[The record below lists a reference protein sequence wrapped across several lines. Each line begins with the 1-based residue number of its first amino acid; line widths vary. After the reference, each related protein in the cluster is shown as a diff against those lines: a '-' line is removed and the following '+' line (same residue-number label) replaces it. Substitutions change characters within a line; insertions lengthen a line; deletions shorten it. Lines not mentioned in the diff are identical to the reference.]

1 MNKKWPLDKIEN
13 LIVRNSNYGLLVV
26 LLTEILVIPILENPL
41 RNNLMDLGIILI
53 ILLSLGAVSKSST
66 RRGMIQLALLAVA
79 SWFGSILD
87 IPLLKALA
95 YFVVV
100 LFMLRTIVIFIKN
113 LASKS
118 AISVTIMIEAIN
130 GYLLLGLGFSLIVS
144 IISLFDQQAFT
155 FSATLL
161 NDGIINS
168 NYFTFVT
175 LATLGYGDLL
185 PATPYA
191 KSIAI
196 FIALC
201 GQIYQVTIMAF
212 IMGKLVNNWQKN
224 NLSAQ
229 KKPEWR
235 CFQHPIPANL
245 TYPIKNQQKFNFK
258 ATDQNQFEAVC
269 PLPDAQ
275 KRRPMALYR

>member
-185 PATPYA
+185 PATPFA

-212 IMGKLVNNWQKN
+212 IMGKLVNNWQNK
-224 NLSAQ
+224 
-229 KKPEWR
+229 
-235 CFQHPIPANL
+235 
-245 TYPIKNQQKFNFK
+245 
-258 ATDQNQFEAVC
+258 
-269 PLPDAQ
+269 
-275 KRRPMALYR
+275 

>member
-41 RNNLMDLGIILI
+41 RNSLMDLGIILI

-118 AISVTIMIEAIN
+118 AISVTIMIEAI
-130 GYLLLGLGFSLIVS
+130 
-144 IISLFDQQAFT
+144 
-155 FSATLL
+155 
-161 NDGIINS
+161 
-168 NYFTFVT
+168 
-175 LATLGYGDLL
+175 
-185 PATPYA
+185 
-191 KSIAI
+191 
-196 FIALC
+196 
-201 GQIYQVTIMAF
+201 MAF
-212 IMGKLVNNWQKN
+212 IMGKLVNNWQNK
-224 NLSAQ
+224 
-229 KKPEWR
+229 
-235 CFQHPIPANL
+235 
-245 TYPIKNQQKFNFK
+245 
-258 ATDQNQFEAVC
+258 
-269 PLPDAQ
+269 
-275 KRRPMALYR
+275 